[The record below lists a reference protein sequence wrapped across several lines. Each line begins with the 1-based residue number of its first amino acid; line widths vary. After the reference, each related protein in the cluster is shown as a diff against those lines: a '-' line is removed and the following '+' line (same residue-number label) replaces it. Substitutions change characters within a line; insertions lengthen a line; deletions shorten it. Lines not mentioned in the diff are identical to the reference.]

1 MKMKAVFE
9 VKFDKEFMISEENL
23 KECFDGDFLKFMQ
36 ELFKEE
42 GFGIFDNEIKL
53 VDILEEEKKI
63 PEKLYGIVNP
73 KEKTERVPNNE
84 ELMYKINEIIDYL
97 KSKGE

>member
-9 VKFDKEFMISEENL
+9 VEFEQEDMISEEDL

-42 GFGIFDNEIKL
+42 GFGIFDSEFKL
-53 VDILEEEKKI
+53 VDILE
-63 PEKLYGIVNP
+63 G
-73 KEKTERVPNNE
+73 
-84 ELMYKINEIIDYL
+84 
-97 KSKGE
+97 KGDE

>member
-9 VKFDKEFMISEENL
+9 VEFDENFMISDEDL

-42 GFGIFDNEIKL
+42 GFGIFDEEIKL
-53 VDILEEEKKI
+53 VDII
-63 PEKLYGIVNP
+63 D
-73 KEKTERVPNNE
+73 KEQE
-84 ELMYKINEIIDYL
+84 
-97 KSKGE
+97 

>member
-9 VKFDKEFMISEENL
+9 VEFEQEDMISEEDL

-42 GFGIFDNEIKL
+42 GFGIFDSEFKL
-53 VDILEEEKKI
+53 VDILE
-63 PEKLYGIVNP
+63 
-73 KEKTERVPNNE
+73 
-84 ELMYKINEIIDYL
+84 
-97 KSKGE
+97 SKGDE